1 MGRESKKATLNY
13 ANRGGKAGYK
23 GKTKSPEKKAKEPTQ
38 QGNRFTIPTTDFQV
52 CRPTKKEKP
61 DTE

>member
-13 ANRGGKAGYK
+13 ANRGNKAGYK
-23 GKTKSPEKKAKEPTQ
+23 GKTKSAEKKAKEPTQ
-38 QGNRFTIPTTDFQV
+38 QAKRFTIHNADIEV
-52 CRPTKKEKP
+52 CRPTKKKP

>member
-13 ANRGGKAGYK
+13 ANRGGKVGYK
-23 GKTKSPEKKAKEPTQ
+23 GKTKSPEKKPKEPTQ
-38 QGNRFTIPTTDFQV
+38 QGKRFTIHDNSIEV
-52 CRPTKKEKP
+52 CRPTKKEKT

>member
-13 ANRGGKAGYK
+13 ANRGNKAGYK
-23 GKTKSPEKKAKEPTQ
+23 GKAKSAEKKAKEPKPQAT
-38 QGNRFTIPTTDFQV
+38 RFSIHPADIKV
-52 CRPTKKEKP
+52 YRHKKKEKP